1 MKLSKL
7 KKLTKLPKL
16 KIRTN
21 QKAEKMEEE
30 GDNRNPDA
38 KRVAEL
44 EIQHFDESKSVGKNY
59 IAFIAFI
66 QF

>member
-1 MKLSKL
+1 
-7 KKLTKLPKL
+7 
-16 KIRTN
+16 
-21 QKAEKMEEE
+21 MEEE

-66 QF
+66 